1 MNTTIKLALSL
12 LFVSG
17 FLISSLWLD
26 KQGTSANT
34 PTEVI
39 DAKEKSPIGSVIN
52 LVITNSESITIIYCV
67 SLLLIII
74 SIFYLFHFC
83 KYRLNPNMIKKI
95 LIFILPIVFVFTFG
109 FKPRD
114 EPTRQS
120 NNNGTPYRILSDPN
134 QILVTNSVQ
143 LNANQINTWFRNNG
157 NFNSD
162 PTTDNPGFEWP
173 QGQSKFA
180 RFSSGIWIGAVVA
193 GDTLICV
200 AEFDYEYLPG
210 YVDNAG
216 NPQGKDD
223 PLYTIYNITP
233 SSTPEELQNWV
244 TNAVPQGAYLD
255 SSGNPLLLGAQT
267 MFYSYTDGYASAHGN
282 RAGSTAP
289 LKAVILQTNW
299 AYSVNGPLSS
309 MSFSEFRIIN
319 RSAEP
324 WTKCFIAVWT
334 DDDLGGPLDDAVSVD
349 TTLDLGITYN
359 YDNNDEQY
367 GAAPPAVGFDYFRGP
382 IVPHPDSTVSYYSP
396 PTSNNLVVK
405 EGFRELGVTAFNM
418 YTNGLAGASDP
429 VNYIETYYNLQGIR
443 SNGTQWINP
452 VTNQTTNFAFS
463 GDPVTGQGWNLHD
476 GGDRRFMQCSGP
488 LVVNPGDTQSIV
500 VGQLI
505 ARGGNNLKSITE
517 LKRADELA
525 QRIFDNNFQ
534 VPNSAPVPEVSVYAP
549 GNGRIYLSWNDSSEK
564 ITIPNKLSGG
574 TYVFQGYN
582 VYAIRSG
589 TNGTVAA
596 DRQLIATYDIKDGI
610 ADILDSVYIDQFSNY
625 IYGIVQKGSNNGIAR
640 YQIIEK
646 DYITNQLLVS
656 GSPYTLAVTSYFY
669 DSLGGPF
676 SAPRLNESP
685 ISSAVFTVIPQS
697 LVPGTEVNLS
707 VGDTIFT
714 DQYDL
719 GVMPIVID
727 PLSLVNATYR
737 SVFGG
742 TNANPTYTVIKT
754 VGTTSSTILSNIA
767 DFTGTQ
773 DTAKIID
780 GFLLVSQIIKDSGV
794 VKDPGD
800 TRTMAIGNSTY
811 SNRKAWTYNPP
822 ANQWVEGPDTTAVR
836 TAKLFTNNQFQS
848 VSIGFTF
855 PTQNTF
861 RNAKSKVF
869 ANGSYFTPVSA
880 TSPVLTGG
888 PARKIKVVFGDSSMA
903 YRYAPA
909 TNVLLTDTS
918 LTNTFYKDMVSVP
931 FSVFAIDEL
940 DSSAGAQRQLNVA
953 FIDADSS
960 GAWDPDT
967 SKLAKYE
974 ITYILASNYSAAADI
989 NYTSKNPNS
998 LHPITGFG
1006 TIDIMYV
1013 WLPRVKKS
1021 SNGVPLTF
1029 TNGDVLTVSPYRPS
1043 RPDFV
1048 PGYPVTYGWSIDG
1061 TQFGNN
1067 ALASS
1072 ELNLIK
1078 VFPNPYYGG
1087 SSLETDP
1094 FDRFIYFSHLPNVC
1108 TIYIYTLDGV
1118 LVRQI

>member
-1 MNTTIKLALSL
+1 
-12 LFVSG
+12 
-17 FLISSLWLD
+17 
-26 KQGTSANT
+26 
-34 PTEVI
+34 
-39 DAKEKSPIGSVIN
+39 
-52 LVITNSESITIIYCV
+52 
-67 SLLLIII
+67 
-74 SIFYLFHFC
+74 
-83 KYRLNPNMIKKI
+83 MIKKI
-95 LIFILPIVFVFTFG
+95 LIFIIPILIVFAYG

-157 NFNSD
+157 SFNRD
-162 PTTDNPGFEWP
+162 PTTGNSGFEWP
-173 QGQSKFA
+173 KGQSKFA
-180 RFSSGIWIGAVVA
+180 RYASGIWIGAVV
-193 GDTLICV
+193 GDDTLVCI
-200 AEFDYEYLPG
+200 ADYDYEYLPG
-210 YVDNAG
+210 YVDNDG

-255 SSGNPLLLGAQT
+255 SLGNPLLLGAQT
-267 MFYSYTDGYASAHGN
+267 MFYSYTDGYASSHGSSK
-282 RAGSTAP
+282 GSTAP

-299 AYSVNGPLSS
+299 SYSVNGPLSS

-319 RSAEP
+319 RSSTP

-334 DDDLGGPLDDAVSVD
+334 DDDLGEAGDDAVSVD
-349 TTLDLGITYN
+349 TLLDLGITYN
-359 YDNNDEQY
+359 YGNNDGQY

-382 IVPHPDSTVSYYSP
+382 IVPSVGDTVRYFSP
-396 PTSNNLVVK
+396 PTSTNLVEK
-405 EGFRELGVTAFNM
+405 INFKELGVTAFNM

-429 VNYIETYYNLQGIR
+429 VNYIESYYNLQGIR

-463 GDPVTGQGWNLHD
+463 GDPVSGTGWNMFD
-476 GGDRRFMQCSGP
+476 GADRRFMQCSGP

-505 ARGGNNLKSITE
+505 AKGGSNLQSITE

-549 GNGRIYLSWNDSSEK
+549 GNGRIYLSWNDFSEK

-574 TYVFQGYN
+574 TYKFQGYN

-610 ADILDSVYIDQFSNY
+610 TDILDSVYIDQFSNY
-625 IYGIVQKGSNNGIAR
+625 IYGIVQKGSDNGIAR

-656 GSPYTLAVTSYFY
+656 GSPYTLAVTSYYY

-685 ISSAVFTVIPQS
+685 ISSAAFTVIPQT

-707 VGDTIFT
+707 VGDTVVT
-714 DQYDL
+714 DQFDL
-719 GVMPIVID
+719 GVIPIVID
-727 PLSLVNATYR
+727 PLQLVTANYKAVY
-737 SVFGG
+737 GG
-742 TNANPTYTVIKT
+742 TIAAPNYTINKI
-754 VGTTSSTILSNIA
+754 VGTTTSTLFQNVA
-767 DFTGTQ
+767 DFSGTQ
-773 DTAKIID
+773 DTATSFD
-780 GFLLVSQIIKDSGV
+780 GLLLVNQTIRDSGV

-800 TRTMAIGNSTY
+800 ARTIAQGNSTY

-822 ANQWVEGPDTTAVR
+822 GNQWIEGPDTTAVR

-848 VSIGFTF
+848 ISIGMSSPNTK
-855 PTQNTF
+855 TF
-861 RNAKSKVF
+861 RNTNSKIF
-869 ANGSYFTPVSA
+869 ARGSYFTPVTA
-880 TSPVLTGG
+880 TSPILTGG
-888 PARKIKVVFGDSSMA
+888 PARKIQIVFGQNSMA
-903 YRYAPA
+903 YRYAPP

-918 LTNTFYKDMVSVP
+918 LVLTPYRDMVSVP
-931 FSVFAIDEL
+931 FSVFAVDEL
-940 DSSAGAQRQLNVA
+940 DSSDGAPRQLNVA
-953 FIDADSS
+953 FIDPDLS
-960 GAWDPDT
+960 GVWDPDT
-967 SKLAKYE
+967 TELGKYE
-974 ITYILASNYSAAADI
+974 LTYILASNYSATPDG
-989 NYTSKNPNS
+989 NYTNKNPGS
-998 LHPITGFG
+998 ASPVAGFASM
-1006 TIDIMYV
+1006 DIMYV
-1013 WLPRVKKS
+1013 WLPRVKTS
-1021 SNGVPLTF
+1021 PNGVPLTF
-1029 TNGDVLTVSPYRPS
+1029 TNGDVLTVSPYRIS

-1048 PGYPVTYGWSIDG
+1048 PGYPVEYSWTIDG
-1061 TQFGNN
+1061 TEFGNN

-1072 ELNLIK
+1072 QVGDIK
-1078 VFPNPYYGG
+1078 AFPNPYYGG